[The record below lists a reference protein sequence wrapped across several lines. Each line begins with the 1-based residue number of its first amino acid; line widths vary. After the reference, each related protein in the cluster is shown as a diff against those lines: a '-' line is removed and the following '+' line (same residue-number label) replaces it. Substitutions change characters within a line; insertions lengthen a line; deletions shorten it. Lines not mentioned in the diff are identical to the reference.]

1 VSAARVLRQVF
12 GHPEL
17 RRVQLAF
24 AGFNAAE
31 WGVWIAMLVYAYGKG
46 GATEAGVVA
55 VVQLVPA
62 ALLAPAAAS
71 FADRHRAGRVLAA
84 GYAVQAAAM
93 GAVATALLAG
103 GPKYL
108 AYALAAVAAS
118 AVTATRPAQ
127 SALLPSLARRPE
139 ELTAANA
146 VSGWVE
152 SASVL
157 AGPAAAG
164 VLLAVGGPGLVFAA
178 MAAVGA
184 ASALVVLPVAGPP
197 PAGADGSERD
207 VLAGLRVLRDAPDP
221 RVLVGLLAVQFLVI
235 GALDVL
241 YVVLAVDEL
250 DLGESWAGYL
260 NAAFGAGGVAGL
272 VATAALVGRARL
284 APALVLAT
292 GIWSAA
298 FVVLAVRPSAAGALL
313 LLVAAGAG
321 RSLLDVAGRTLLQRS
336 APTHVLARVFGVL
349 EGASMAGLAAGSLLA
364 PALVALG
371 GASAGLLGLAAV
383 LPVTLALAGRRL
395 GRLDAR
401 ADVPVVEIG
410 LLRATPLFAPLGAA
424 ELERVARAL
433 EPVEL
438 PAGTQVV
445 AEGEAGD
452 RYFLVAEGELEVS
465 TGGRLGRGDGFGEL
479 ALLADVPRTAT
490 VVARSPVRLYALE
503 RVAFLD
509 AVASQPASRT
519 EADRLVRERLGPAPA
534 RIGP

>member
-1 VSAARVLRQVF
+1 
-12 GHPEL
+12 
-17 RRVQLAF
+17 
-24 AGFNAAE
+24 
-31 WGVWIAMLVYAYGKG
+31 
-46 GATEAGVVA
+46 
-55 VVQLVPA
+55 
-62 ALLAPAAAS
+62 
-71 FADRHRAGRVLAA
+71 
-84 GYAVQAAAM
+84 
-93 GAVATALLAG
+93 
-103 GPKYL
+103 
-108 AYALAAVAAS
+108 
-118 AVTATRPAQ
+118 
-127 SALLPSLARRPE
+127 
-139 ELTAANA
+139 
-146 VSGWVE
+146 
-152 SASVL
+152 
-157 AGPAAAG
+157 
-164 VLLAVGGPGLVFAA
+164 
-178 MAAVGA
+178 
-184 ASALVVLPVAGPP
+184 
-197 PAGADGSERD
+197 
-207 VLAGLRVLRDAPDP
+207 
-221 RVLVGLLAVQFLVI
+221 
-235 GALDVL
+235 
-241 YVVLAVDEL
+241 
-250 DLGESWAGYL
+250 
-260 NAAFGAGGVAGL
+260 
-272 VATAALVGRARL
+272 
-284 APALVLAT
+284 
-292 GIWSAA
+292 
-298 FVVLAVRPSAAGALL
+298 
-313 LLVAAGAG
+313 
-321 RSLLDVAGRTLLQRS
+321 
-336 APTHVLARVFGVL
+336 VLARVFGVL

-452 RYFLVAEGELEVS
+452 GYFLVAEGELEVS